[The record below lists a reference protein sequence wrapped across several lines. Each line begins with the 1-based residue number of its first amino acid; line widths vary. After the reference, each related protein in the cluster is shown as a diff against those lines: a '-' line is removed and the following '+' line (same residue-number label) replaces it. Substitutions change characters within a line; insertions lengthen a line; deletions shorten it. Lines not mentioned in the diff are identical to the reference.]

1 MGLDSV
7 ELVMDIENYFHI
19 SIPDI
24 EAEKITTIKMMVDCV
39 AAHLNISNHNT
50 DLRELI
56 FQKIKD
62 ALLKLQIESSQI
74 KLSDSVSTFISADDK
89 NFFLNL
95 ENNIFLKVT
104 ETKINTDLTFE
115 KLTDAICMSNYDFL
129 IDENNITS
137 THQIYIAVSG
147 LTVIKAG
154 IEEYEVEL
162 HKSFTDD
169 YRIN

>member
-7 ELVMDIENYFHI
+7 ELVIDIENYFHI

-24 EAEKITTIKMMVDCV
+24 EAEKITAIKLMVDCV
-39 AAHLNISNHNT
+39 ATHLNISNNNT

-56 FQKIKD
+56 FQKLKD
-62 ALLKLQIESSQI
+62 ALLTLQIESSQI
-74 KLSDSVSTFISADDK
+74 KLSDSVSTFISVNDK

-95 ENNIFLKVT
+95 ENNIFLKVP
-104 ETKINTDLTFE
+104 ETNISSDLTFE
-115 KLTDAICMSNYDFL
+115 KLADAICMSNYDFL

-147 LTVIKAG
+147 ITVNKAG
-154 IEEYEVEL
+154 IEEYEVKL
-162 HKSFTDD
+162 HKYFTDD
-169 YRIN
+169 YGIN